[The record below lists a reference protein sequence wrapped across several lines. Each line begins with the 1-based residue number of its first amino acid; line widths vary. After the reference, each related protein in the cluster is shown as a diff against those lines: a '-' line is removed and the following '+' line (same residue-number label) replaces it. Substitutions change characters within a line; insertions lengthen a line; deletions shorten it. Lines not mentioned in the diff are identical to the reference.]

1 MLRIAYLV
9 FFILLVIPCVS
20 LAETKIIFAEH
31 KYVMGDNDSKNDAR
45 RMCFLEAKRRVLEK
59 AGTYIESRT
68 EVKDFRLTKDE
79 ISAYAAALLKVDT
92 VNEEWKFIGENMAI
106 LISVKA
112 EVDMN
117 SVERQLAKIKQDTSV
132 QKKIKDQQSR
142 LQELELKYVELQKQ
156 LATVD
161 ATKALSLRKERN
173 VVFKEIG
180 NIEERYKYVINKLKD
195 RRVAIVEQARLIL
208 NHIETDMTPEE
219 VEYIL
224 GKPDEKAV
232 SAANKPYKGR
242 IIKMRYDKF
251 LIYFSSST
259 LVDSVVYKLD
269 AFQIVRLKYL
279 GYNILRDGIDYSKM
293 GIANIEKRDKAIWEI
308 KKYVLG
314 Q

>member
-9 FFILLVIPCVS
+9 FFILILIPCVS

-79 ISAYAAALLKVDT
+79 ISAYAAALLKVET
-92 VNEEWKFIGENMAI
+92 VKEEWKFIGENMAI

-117 SVERQLAKIKQDTSV
+117 SVEKQLAKIKQDTSV

-142 LQELELKYVELQKQ
+142 LQELERNVVKLQKQ

-161 ATKALSLRKERN
+161 APKAVSLRKERN
-173 VVFKEIG
+173 VVFKEID
-180 NIEERYKYVINKLKD
+180 ELQAKK
-195 RRVAIVEQARLIL
+195 VAILSKIKSKTKSVIDYVELG
-208 NHIETDMTPEE
+208 MTPSE
-219 VEYIL
+219 VKSLVGNPRSIDELAASWNY
-224 GKPDEKAV
+224 GKVWIIFESGVV
-232 SAANKPYKGR
+232 SCIVKSTSFVRFRSCQYYR
-242 IIKMRYDKF
+242 KF
-251 LIYFSSST
+251 YRG
-259 LVDSVVYKLD
+259 DVVK
-269 AFQIVRLKYL
+269 
-279 GYNILRDGIDYSKM
+279 
-293 GIANIEKRDKAIWEI
+293 
-308 KKYVLG
+308 
-314 Q
+314 